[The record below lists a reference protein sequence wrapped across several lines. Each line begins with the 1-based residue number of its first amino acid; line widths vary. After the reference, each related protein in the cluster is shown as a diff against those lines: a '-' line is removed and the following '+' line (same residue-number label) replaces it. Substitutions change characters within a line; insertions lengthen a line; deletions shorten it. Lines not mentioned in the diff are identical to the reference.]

1 MNPTPTGATFVSIVK
16 QIATTVLVAE
26 VTLTAIAVAI
36 FFFGIFRFVWSVSTK
51 GKQDGYKMIVWGLVT
66 IFVIFSLQAI
76 LWTMCRSLLSSQTG
90 GFCSS
95 GGSVGPGS
103 SLEGGPG
110 NGPAGS
116 ATGGQ
121 LP

>member
-1 MNPTPTGATFVSIVK
+1 MNTAPTGATFASIVK
-16 QIATTVLVAE
+16 QIASTVLVAE
-26 VTLTAIAVAI
+26 VTLATIAVAI
-36 FFFGIFRFVWSVSTK
+36 FFYGIFRFVWSVSTK
-51 GKQDGYKMIVWGLVT
+51 GKQDGYKMIIWGLVA

-76 LWTMCRSLLSSQTG
+76 LWTMCSNLLSSTTG

-95 GGSVGPGS
+95 ASVGPGPS
-103 SLEGGPG
+103 MEGGPG

-116 ATGGQ
+116 ATGGP